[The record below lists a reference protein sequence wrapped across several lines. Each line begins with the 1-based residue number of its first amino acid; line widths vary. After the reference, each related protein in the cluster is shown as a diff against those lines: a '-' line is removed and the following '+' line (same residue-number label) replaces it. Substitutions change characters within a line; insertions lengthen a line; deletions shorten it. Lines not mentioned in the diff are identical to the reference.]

1 MKVKNATLLLTVLA
15 QLLGNFA
22 IEFAIASSMPL
33 NCTLDSP
40 LKFLHPSL
48 SPLEERKKFSLEM
61 PE

>member
-40 LKFLHPSL
+40 LLNQMYADVLFNNNNLG
-48 SPLEERKKFSLEM
+48 
-61 PE
+61 